1 MANCHS
7 VTKGQG
13 QCGLRHALQVPMAL
27 TSADTVKW

>member
-1 MANCHS
+1 MAGYHS

-13 QCGLRHALQVPMAL
+13 QCGLRHALEVPMAL